1 MSLDLTVEEI
11 VETLKRS
18 SLTTVLVEGK
28 DDVIIYRWLEDE
40 IGISNANFLPCG
52 GRDKLLQIY
61 ERRNEFSDISVIFV
75 ADRDAYVYINP
86 PNEYQDIIWTNGYS
100 VENDLY
106 YGREIESLLS
116 NEEKN
121 SFIKS
126 LNSFIEYYAFEVE
139 NLIDGNEFNLRNH
152 PQYVLCDIKH
162 EIKEEFL
169 ETIDF
174 KKANEKLENNIK
186 ENYDVLVRGKSLFA
200 LLTRILSNKARK
212 IKHSKMSLLEH
223 CYRTHE
229 SEKFKEL
236 IQKIEVKISA

>member
-40 IGISNANFLPCG
+40 IGITNANFLQCG

-61 ERRNEFSDISVIFV
+61 ERRNEFTDISVVFV

-86 PNEYQDIIWTNGYS
+86 PNEYEDIIWTNGYS

-116 NEEKN
+116 NEEKG

-139 NLIDGNEFNLRNH
+139 NLIDGNAFNLRNH
-152 PQYVLCDIKH
+152 PQNVLCDNKH

-174 KKANEKLENNIK
+174 KKANEDLEKNIK
-186 ENYDVLVRGKSLFA
+186 ENYDVLVRGKTLFA
-200 LLTRILSNKARK
+200 LLTRILSNKSRK
-212 IKHSKMSLLEH
+212 IKHSKLSLLEH
-223 CYRTHE
+223 CYRTHK
-229 SEKFKEL
+229 SEKFMEL
-236 IQKIEVKISA
+236 IEKIETKISA